1 VLPAAQSST
10 TAGSE
15 AAGSLRHG
23 TGVDSRDLPAML
35 RVARLPEEA
44 VDHAKME
51 FPGTY
56 NRKGQLIEDAVEA
69 IDGREEG
76 SGSDSAEES
85 EDTEAVEPLDLLSEE
100 FPFLREG

>member
-1 VLPAAQSST
+1 
-10 TAGSE
+10 
-15 AAGSLRHG
+15 
-23 TGVDSRDLPAML
+23 ML
-35 RVARLPEEA
+35 RVGRLPEEA
-44 VDHAKME
+44 VDHTKME

-76 SGSDSAEES
+76 SGSDSSEES
-85 EDTEAVEPLDLLSEE
+85 EESTEAVEPLDLLSEE

>member
-1 VLPAAQSST
+1 
-10 TAGSE
+10 
-15 AAGSLRHG
+15 
-23 TGVDSRDLPAML
+23 ML
-35 RVARLPEEA
+35 RVARLPDEA
-44 VDHAKME
+44 VDHTKME

-85 EDTEAVEPLDLLSEE
+85 EDAEAGEPLDLLSEE

>member
-1 VLPAAQSST
+1 
-10 TAGSE
+10 
-15 AAGSLRHG
+15 
-23 TGVDSRDLPAML
+23 ML
-35 RVARLPEEA
+35 RVARLPDEA
-44 VDHAKME
+44 VDHTKME

-76 SGSDSAEES
+76 SGRDSAEES
-85 EDTEAVEPLDLLSEE
+85 EDTEALEPLDLLSEE